1 MLNLLKNRQT
11 CPSYQTVD
19 WSSQNIKQNKC
30 CDMCKYCCCLGGQC
44 ISKRSPAKKS
54 CCDLTLVHLN
64 TSMHISVAHTG
75 WEVLAKGQ
83 SLHAFDCFLIIC
95 ARPNW
100 PLPTVEV
107 CFAAVLHNTTNFR
120 KSDYFFKDFSFHCLY
135 LIFFCSSW
143 VYGRFSCRR
152 LGTIFKIVTTNGRDG
167 ELSWWEK
174 IYNNSLCVGGKCVQH
189 KAQSA
194 GQLKQAS
201 FLHKKGPTLFKRRK
215 WNIFW
220 QFRVL

>member
-1 MLNLLKNRQT
+1 MALTNATRRH
-11 CPSYQTVD
+11 
-19 WSSQNIKQNKC
+19 
-30 CDMCKYCCCLGGQC
+30 KYSRGQ
-44 ISKRSPAKKS
+44 SKIFAY
-54 CCDLTLVHLN
+54 
-64 TSMHISVAHTG
+64 HIG
-75 WEVLAKGQ
+75 WKVLAKGQ
-83 SLHAFDCFLIIC
+83 SLLAFDYFLTIC

-215 WNIFW
+215 WNNFDNLGYS
-220 QFRVL
+220 RLLNKRPVVTY